1 MKLFKRIYYPVL
13 CALLI
18 LALALGFADATY
30 GGGGSKTFDGAWE
43 RINGHITAIASSSH
57 NSQNAANMQEA
68 RNYIADVLSKSDLTQ
83 VSGESDEDGNF
94 NVNFH
99 TTGAKPQPS
108 FTVQESTLTPETVQ
122 SIESLEKGT
131 VVVAKTVHNIVA
143 VIPGTDTLAG
153 NKGDAVMLMA
163 HYDSRPEGGGASDN
177 AVAVASML
185 GVIDSVMTSMGE
197 GDSPYKNDLVF
208 VFTDAEEE
216 HMYGAY
222 AFKYQFKGFDN
233 IYERVGLGANFDNLG
248 NKGTLVMFQTSDN
261 NSALIG
267 QYSKINGGAFTSSI
281 ANFVYGMMSNFTDF
295 EIYEDKTAVDFANV
309 GGTDIYH
316 TYLDSPENVKKGSV
330 EQQYSMMERYATAF
344 GAVDLDTLEGK
355 DDAVYFSYLDMGVA
369 HYPKAVSYVMGA
381 LILLLLAGAV
391 TVNVLKR
398 NKDKNSGFS
407 MKKMGGGVA
416 AQLLTVI
423 ATLAVSFAAY
433 FLIALLLVGFGVL
446 PIHAITSVRYASVG
460 LVISAMIFTLAI
472 AFGFYNLFK
481 KLFAVKSADIAR
493 GTAFIW
499 GILGAI
505 LSFAAPTLAYF
516 FAITAIGETA
526 VLLAVTLFKEKYR
539 EKTGD
544 RLDSLF
550 LYAVPLVF
558 TLPMIIPVIM
568 IAATVL
574 NAIYL
579 PVIMALFLLVA
590 GFVAPYFTQ
599 LVPVLDGLAQ
609 KLPPRQIRFE
619 RTVVKD
625 VEDRAK
631 KGKFT
636 KQEVK
641 EVTKEPVPWRYKN
654 YAGVSLLVT
663 ISVVMIILFS
673 SFNAGFSSAV
683 AGGYGYRNAIYNDSV
698 VYVWTKTNST
708 VTRTIEVHDQLA
720 YKYMRAALDSF
731 DWNSEKNAYVKTDTA
746 NNVILSGQEPTITKS
761 GEEYT
766 FNTYGGARS
775 EITITLSGA
784 ASVTSLTFKSGDNEY
799 TVTNDGNETLNIH
812 LPYGYGNTFSM
823 KAEGANTLNIH
834 YVEHRAGSDGNINNL
849 REWNAV
855 KTHIADKY
863 PQLNGNLRAGIVLD
877 YTLTL

>member
-30 GGGGSKTFDGAWE
+30 GGGGSKTFAGAWE
-43 RINGHITAIASSSH
+43 SVNGHITAIASASH
-57 NSQNAANMQEA
+57 NSHNAANMQEA

-83 VSGESDEDGNF
+83 VNGETDDDGNF

-99 TTGAKPQPS
+99 TKSGKVQPS
-108 FTVQESTLTPETVQ
+108 FTIQESTLTPETVQ
-122 SIESLEKGT
+122 SIESLDKGT
-131 VVVAKTVHNIVA
+131 IVVSKTVHNIVA

-185 GVIDSVMTSMGE
+185 GVINTVMTEMGE

-233 IYERVGLGANFDNLG
+233 VYERVGLGANFDNLG
-248 NKGTLVMFQTSDN
+248 NKGSLVMFQTSDK

-295 EIYEDKTAVDFANV
+295 EIYDDKTALDFANV

-330 EQQYSMMERYATAF
+330 EQQYSMMERYAKSF
-344 GAVDLDTLEGK
+344 GAIDLSTLEGK
-355 DDAVYFSYLDMGVA
+355 DDSVYFSYLDMGVA
-369 HYPKAVSYVMGA
+369 HYPKAVSYVMGV
-381 LILLLLAGAV
+381 LILLLLAGTV
-391 TVNVLKR
+391 TVNIIKR
-398 NKDKNSGFS
+398 KKDAKSGFS
-407 MKKMGGGVA
+407 MKKMGSGVA
-416 AQLLTVI
+416 AQLLTLI

-446 PIHAITSVRYASVG
+446 PIHALTTVRYASVG
-460 LVISAMIFTLAI
+460 LVISAMIGTLAI
-472 AFGFYNLFK
+472 SFAFYNLFK
-481 KLFAVKSADIAR
+481 KLFAVRSADIAR

-499 GILGAI
+499 GVLGAV

-516 FAITAIGETA
+516 FAITAIGEAA
-526 VLLAVTLFKEKYR
+526 VMLAVTLLKEMYR

-544 RLDSLF
+544 AMDSLL
-550 LYAVPLVF
+550 LYAVPLIF

-574 NAIYL
+574 NAVYL
-579 PVIMALFLLVA
+579 PVIMALFLLAA
-590 GFVAPYFTQ
+590 GFIAPYFTQ

-609 KLPPRQIRFE
+609 KLPPRKIRFE

-636 KQEVK
+636 KQKVK

-654 YAGVSLLVT
+654 YAGVTLLVT

-708 VTRTIEVHDQLA
+708 VKRTIEVHDQLA
-720 YKYMRAALDSF
+720 YKYMRASLDGF
-731 DWNSEKNAYVKTDTA
+731 DWDSDKSAYVKTDTA
-746 NNVILSGQEPTITKS
+746 NNVVLSGQEPTVTKS

-775 EITITLSGA
+775 EITITLGGA
-784 ASVTSLTFKSGDNEY
+784 ASVSELTFKSGDNEY
-799 TVTNDGNETLNIH
+799 TVENDGNETLTVH
-812 LPYGYGNTFSM
+812 LPYGYGNTFTM
-823 KAEGANTLNIH
+823 KAVGVNTLNIH

-855 KTHIADKY
+855 KTYIAEKY
-863 PQLNGNLRAGIVLD
+863 PELNGNLRAGIVLD